1 MIIGSNFNYSSRK
14 YLDDRQECE
23 SLETLINNP
32 KGLLY
37 PQGFEVYCL
46 KEKQWYYNA
55 SDNKEGLPIW
65 RIRKNNYDDTQLK
78 KDIENNIKEID
89 NIVNNFSTE
98 QIDNQFKIKYKDI
111 EIASIPINI
120 TTENPV

>member
-46 KEKQWYYNA
+46 KERQWYYN
-55 SDNKEGLPIW
+55 DCENKNDKPMW
-65 RIRKNNYDDTQLK
+65 KIRKSNYDDTQIK
-78 KDIENNIKEID
+78 KSIENNTQEIE

-111 EIASIPINI
+111 EIASIPIN
-120 TTENPV
+120 TTTNPV